1 MTTDPKYCTI
11 GTVAIEVGVP
21 RWKLAYYV
29 ERGMVPGPSL
39 QVPGRRLFT
48 MEDVER
54 IREALAR
61 LSERRLPESHAS

>member
-1 MTTDPKYCTI
+1 MTTDQKYFTI

-21 RWKLAYYV
+21 RWKLADYV

-48 MEDVER
+48 EDDISR
-54 IREALAR
+54 IREALTLRAKA
-61 LSERRLPESHAS
+61 PIAHTHAS